1 MTQEAEIANSV
12 RANLQV
18 VRDRITAAAARA
30 SRDPGTV
37 RLVLASKL
45 QSADALRAAYDAG
58 ARDFGENYV
67 QEGMQKREALSDLDG
82 VRWHLIGH
90 LQSNKVRQA
99 VRVFDTIQTLDSE
112 RLALS
117 IAREQ
122 KEPAMPV
129 LIEINIGGEQ
139 SKSGIAPE
147 LVEPLLERV
156 RAKVRVSGLMTVP
169 PLSAEGEEA
178 RPFFSRMR
186 ELRDKVASNT
196 GLALSELSMGM
207 TQDFEIA
214 IEEGATIVRV
224 GRAVFGER
232 RP

>member
-12 RANLQV
+12 RAHLHV
-18 VRDRITAAAARA
+18 VRDRISAAAARA

-45 QSADALRAAYDAG
+45 QSADALRAAYEAG
-58 ARDFGENYV
+58 AREFGENYV
-67 QEGMQKREALSDLDG
+67 QERMQKREALSDLDG

-139 SKSGIAPE
+139 SKSG
-147 LVEPLLERV
+147 
-156 RAKVRVSGLMTVP
+156 
-169 PLSAEGEEA
+169 
-178 RPFFSRMR
+178 
-186 ELRDKVASNT
+186 
-196 GLALSELSMGM
+196 
-207 TQDFEIA
+207 
-214 IEEGATIVRV
+214 
-224 GRAVFGER
+224 
-232 RP
+232 